1 MKQQIETIKRR
12 VGAIRRNPDMTPT
25 HAALAISEVADAL
38 ESIDGRLAALE
49 ADAKRYRW
57 LAARLLA
64 ADFDYNGDGVQA
76 LVFELPVGCA
86 VSADCNATI
95 DAAMLAKS
103 AVGAA

>member
-49 ADAKRYRW
+49 AAEKDRAQRKDW
-57 LAARLLA
+57 
-64 ADFDYNGDGVQA
+64 
-76 LVFELPVGCA
+76 
-86 VSADCNATI
+86 
-95 DAAMLAKS
+95 
-103 AVGAA
+103 AVGAKVQA